1 MASAESTM
9 SAATDGAEPLE
20 IPIIGMTCGGCAS
33 SVRRALE
40 RRPGVSQVA
49 VSAEAARATL
59 RWDPLQD
66 SVEGLI
72 GAIEAAGFD
81 VPADFRAAQMGA

>member
-9 SAATDGAEPLE
+9 SAAKDGAEPLE

-40 RRPGVSQVA
+40 RRPGVREVV
-49 VSAEAARATL
+49 VSAETARATL

-66 SVEGLI
+66 SVEGLV
-72 GAIEAAGFD
+72 GAIEAAGFG
-81 VPADFRAAQMGA
+81 VPAEFQAGRAEG